1 MQGGWVTL
9 WGSTPGTR
17 GGYIV
22 TGEGTAWSDYH
33 VSTRFIAEGGGSLC
47 VEGPPCAWYVAIVK
61 VRVQIL
67 RGDNR
72 GTYYEVYMWSPPSEA
87 TTHRGAGIS
96 IVKVVNDEVS
106 VVREDLAPA
115 GVINDYDNKLDIKVI
130 GPRIQV
136 WASDQL
142 ITDYTDQT
150 ANPIMTGGVSL
161 GALWESTTRY
171 DYLYVQKK

>member
-1 MQGGWVTL
+1 
-9 WGSTPGTR
+9 
-17 GGYIV
+17 
-22 TGEGTAWSDYH
+22 
-33 VSTRFIAEGGGSLC
+33 
-47 VEGPPCAWYVAIVK
+47 
-61 VRVQIL
+61 
-67 RGDNR
+67 
-72 GTYYEVYMWSPPSEA
+72 MWSPPSEA